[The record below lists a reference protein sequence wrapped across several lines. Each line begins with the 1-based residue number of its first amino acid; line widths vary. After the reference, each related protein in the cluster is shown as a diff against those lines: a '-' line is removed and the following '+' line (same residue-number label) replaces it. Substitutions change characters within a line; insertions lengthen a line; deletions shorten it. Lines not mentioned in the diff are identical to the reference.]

1 MMSKYNFQFKQYN
14 WIKKSL
20 DSEENTLNNIKE
32 NYLDN
37 NLNKDELELIKNPK
51 KWAEYAF
58 SSLNHQQYYVTI
70 FAGETPLACIN
81 NSFYGIDISFLE
93 FNHEGE
99 LVKYL
104 WMVYNRY
111 NMDLYFKTNK
121 LINWDDN
128 NLFLSQVEVTKED
141 IKNKIHNKALFKY
154 SKKLLKW
161 TSVLNNKQ
169 DGTYKREDK
178 ETKVNLTGNFIRSPK
193 HYLDYEYLLDYQN
206 ILKPGYLNL
215 P

>member
-1 MMSKYNFQFKQYN
+1 MSKYNFQFKEYN
-14 WIKKSL
+14 WINKSL

-32 NYLDN
+32 NNLDN
-37 NLNKDELELIKNPK
+37 NLNKEELELIKNPK

-70 FAGETPLACIN
+70 LAGETPLAYIN

-93 FNHEGE
+93 YNQEGE

-104 WMVYNRY
+104 QMVYNKY

-141 IKNKIHNKALFKY
+141 IEK
-154 SKKLLKW
+154 
-161 TSVLNNKQ
+161 
-169 DGTYKREDK
+169 
-178 ETKVNLTGNFIRSPK
+178 
-193 HYLDYEYLLDYQN
+193 
-206 ILKPGYLNL
+206 
-215 P
+215 